1 VYTIFA
7 LYSPSYTL
15 SPHPFPHTG
24 TNLPEKTCSVLLLSD
39 FVKEKMTFY
48 LTQIYRKFPCDIFMY
63 ICIKPNWFIFSICL
77 LSTLVP
83 FLWGSQWV

>member
-39 FVKEKMTFY
+39 FVKEKN
-48 LTQIYRKFPCDIFMY
+48 DILFNTD
-63 ICIKPNWFIFSICL
+63 IQEVSL
-77 LSTLVP
+77 
-83 FLWGSQWV
+83 